1 MGERALDILRDL
13 GALPAV
19 PFHEC
24 GPARYLE
31 TALQRLPV
39 DVDRDAYGNIIA
51 HYAKGAGADS
61 RPIAFVAHMDH
72 PGFET
77 IETNGPGV
85 VARALGGIPAA
96 SLTNPTPVLVLPDA
110 GEPIPAETR
119 PFEGPA
125 PEGSGDRLVT
135 IQLRQPARIPPSTPV
150 VFDLPGFELD
160 GGTIR
165 MRALDDLAGCAA
177 ILASVERLVEDEAD
191 TDMYAVFTR
200 AEEVGLF
207 GARLAALEE
216 TLPRDAVVVSV
227 ESSPIIPGVAQ
238 GDGPVV
244 RTGDARTTFD
254 DRAEQVLRG
263 AAARLKE
270 RGGSFRS
277 QRQLMSGGV
286 CEATAFAA
294 AGYSVT
300 GIAFPLG
307 SYHNATTRITDPES
321 GIAAE
326 FIELSDFLGGVD
338 LIAEAAR
345 GAEAGGGP
353 LPSSRALPH
362 VPDEVRNRLQA
373 TSQAVTFHHSLWVPA
388 CAGTTGSA

>member
-19 PFHEC
+19 PFHER

-31 TALQRLPV
+31 AALQRLPV
-39 DVDRDAYGNIIA
+39 DVRRDAFGNLIA
-51 HYAKGAGADS
+51 HYASGADAGS
-61 RPIAFVAHMDH
+61 PPIAFVAHMDH

-77 IETNGPGV
+77 IEAGSDGV
-85 VARALGGIPAA
+85 VARALGGVPAA
-96 SLTNPTPVLVLPDA
+96 SLTRPTPVLVLPDD
-110 GEPIPAETR
+110 GEPVPAETR
-119 PFEGPA
+119 PLDGPA
-125 PEGSGDRLVT
+125 PEGSSDRLVT
-135 IQLRQPARIPPSTPV
+135 IQPRQPARIPPSTPV
-150 VFDLPGFELD
+150 VFDLPSFELD

-191 TDMYAVFTR
+191 TDLYAVFTR

-207 GARLAALEE
+207 GARLAASEE
-216 TLPRDAVVVSV
+216 ALPQDTVVVSV

-270 RGGSFRS
+270 RGGGFRS

-307 SYHNATTRITDPES
+307 SYHNATTRIADPES

-326 FIELSDFLGGVD
+326 FIELSDFLGGVE

-345 GAEAGGGP
+345 GAEAGGCP
-353 LPSSRALPH
+353 PPSPRALPN
-362 VPDEVRNRLQA
+362 VPEEVRDRLQA
-373 TSQAVTFHHSLWVPA
+373 TSHA
-388 CAGTTGSA
+388 

>member
-1 MGERALDILRDL
+1 MVEHALDILRDL

-19 PFHEC
+19 PFHER
-24 GPARYLE
+24 GPARYIE
-31 TALQRLPV
+31 AALQRLPV
-39 DVDRDAYGNIIA
+39 DLRRDSYGNIIA
-51 HYAKGAGADS
+51 HYAKTAATGR

-77 IETNGPGV
+77 VEASDDRV
-85 VARALGGIPAA
+85 VARALGGIPVA
-96 SLTNPTPVLVLPDA
+96 SLTRPTPVLVLPDD
-110 GEPIPAETR
+110 GDPVPAETR
-119 PFEGPA
+119 PFDGPA
-125 PEGSGDRLVT
+125 PEGSGDRLVS
-135 IQLRQPARIPPSTPV
+135 IQPRQPARIPPSTPV
-150 VFDLPGFELD
+150 VFDLPDFKLD

-177 ILASVERLVEDEAD
+177 IVASLERLAEDGAEAD
-191 TDMYAVFTR
+191 IYAVFTR
-200 AEEVGLF
+200 AEEAGLF
-207 GARLAALEE
+207 GARLAASDKA
-216 TLPRDAVVVSV
+216 LPLGTVVVSV

-254 DRAEQVLRG
+254 DRAEQVLRA

-270 RGGSFRS
+270 RGNGFRS

-307 SYHNATTRITDPES
+307 NYHNATTHITDPEG

-345 GAEAGGGP
+345 GSGVGGDVP
-353 LPSSRALPH
+353 APPRALPD
-362 VPDEVRNRLQA
+362 VPDDVRERLQA
-373 TSQAVTFHHSLWVPA
+373 TSQS
-388 CAGTTGSA
+388 

>member
-1 MGERALDILRDL
+1 MGERALDILRGL

-19 PFHEC
+19 PFHEG
-24 GPARYLE
+24 GPARYIE
-31 TALQRLPV
+31 AALQRLPV
-39 DVDRDAYGNIIA
+39 DVHRDAYGNIIA
-51 HYAKGAGADS
+51 HYAKRADAGR

-77 IETNGPGV
+77 IEAAGDGV
-85 VARALGGIPAA
+85 VARALGGVPAA
-96 SLTNPTPVLVLPDA
+96 SLTRPTPVLVLPE
-110 GEPIPAETR
+110 GSEPVQAETR
-119 PFEGPA
+119 PFDGPT
-125 PEGSGDRLVT
+125 PEGSSDRLVT
-135 IQLRQPARIPPSTPV
+135 IELRQPARVAPSTAI
-150 VFDLPGFELD
+150 VFDLPDFELA

-177 ILASVERLVEDEAD
+177 ILASVEQLVEDEAD
-191 TDMYAVFTR
+191 TDLYAVFTR

-207 GARLAALEE
+207 GARLAASEE
-216 TLPRDAVVVSV
+216 TLPRETVVVSV
-227 ESSPIIPGVAQ
+227 ESSPVIPGVAQ

-254 DRAEQVLRG
+254 DRAEQLLR
-263 AAARLKE
+263 AAAYRLKE
-270 RGGSFRS
+270 RGRGFRS

-307 SYHNATTRITDPES
+307 SYHNATTRIADPES
-321 GIAAE
+321 GVGSE
-326 FIELSDFLGGVD
+326 YIELSDFLGGVD

-345 GAEAGGGP
+345 GGTAGGGP
-353 LPSSRALPH
+353 PPSPRALPH
-362 VPDEVRNRLQA
+362 VPNEVRDRLQA
-373 TSQAVTFHHSLWVPA
+373 TSQA
-388 CAGTTGSA
+388 

>member
-1 MGERALDILRDL
+1 MGERALDILRGL

-19 PFHEC
+19 PFHEG
-24 GPARYLE
+24 GPARYIE
-31 TALQRLPV
+31 AALQRLPV
-39 DVDRDAYGNIIA
+39 DVHRDAYGNIIA
-51 HYAKGAGADS
+51 HYAKRADAGR

-77 IETNGPGV
+77 IEAAGDGV
-85 VARALGGIPAA
+85 VARALGGVPAA
-96 SLTNPTPVLVLPDA
+96 SLTRPTPVLVLPE
-110 GEPIPAETR
+110 GSEPVQAETR
-119 PFEGPA
+119 PFDGPT
-125 PEGSGDRLVT
+125 PEGSSDRLVT
-135 IQLRQPARIPPSTPV
+135 IQPRQPAWIAPSTPV

-177 ILASVERLVEDEAD
+177 ILASVEQLVEDEAD
-191 TDMYAVFTR
+191 TDLYAVFTR

-207 GARLAALEE
+207 GARLAASEE
-216 TLPRDAVVVSV
+216 TLPRETVVVSV
-227 ESSPIIPGVAQ
+227 ESSPVIPGVAQ

-254 DRAEQVLRG
+254 DRAEQLLR
-263 AAARLKE
+263 AAAYRLKE
-270 RGGSFRS
+270 RGRGFRS

-307 SYHNATTRITDPES
+307 SYHNATTRIADPES
-321 GIAAE
+321 GVGSE
-326 FIELSDFLGGVD
+326 YIELSDFLGGVD

-345 GAEAGGGP
+345 GGTAGGGP
-353 LPSSRALPH
+353 PPSPRALPH
-362 VPDEVRNRLQA
+362 VPNEVRDRLQA
-373 TSQAVTFHHSLWVPA
+373 TSQA
-388 CAGTTGSA
+388 

>member
-1 MGERALDILRDL
+1 MGERALDILRGL

-19 PFHEC
+19 PFHEG
-24 GPARYLE
+24 GPARYIE
-31 TALQRLPV
+31 AALQRLPV
-39 DVDRDAYGNIIA
+39 DVHRDAYGNIIA
-51 HYAKGAGADS
+51 HYAKRADAGR

-77 IETNGPGV
+77 IEAAGDGV
-85 VARALGGIPAA
+85 VARALGGVPAA
-96 SLTNPTPVLVLPDA
+96 SLTRPTPVLVLPE
-110 GEPIPAETR
+110 GSEPVQAETR
-119 PFEGPA
+119 PFDGPT
-125 PEGSGDRLVT
+125 PEGSSDRLVT
-135 IQLRQPARIPPSTPV
+135 IELRQPARVAPSTPV

-177 ILASVERLVEDEAD
+177 ILASVEQLVEDEAD
-191 TDMYAVFTR
+191 TDLYAVFTR

-207 GARLAALEE
+207 GARLAASEE
-216 TLPRDAVVVSV
+216 TLPRETVVVSV
-227 ESSPIIPGVAQ
+227 ESSPVIPGVAQ

-254 DRAEQVLRG
+254 DRAEQLLR
-263 AAARLKE
+263 AAAYRLKE
-270 RGGSFRS
+270 RGRGFRS

-307 SYHNATTRITDPES
+307 SYHNATTRIADPES
-321 GIAAE
+321 GVGSE
-326 FIELSDFLGGVD
+326 YIELSDFLGGVD

-345 GAEAGGGP
+345 GGTAGGGP
-353 LPSSRALPH
+353 PPSPRALPH
-362 VPDEVRNRLQA
+362 VPNEVRDRLQA
-373 TSQAVTFHHSLWVPA
+373 TSQA
-388 CAGTTGSA
+388 

>member
-1 MGERALDILRDL
+1 MGERALDILRGL

-19 PFHEC
+19 PFHEG
-24 GPARYLE
+24 GPARYIE
-31 TALQRLPV
+31 AALQRLPV
-39 DVDRDAYGNIIA
+39 DVHRDAYGNIIA
-51 HYAKGAGADS
+51 HYAKRADAGR

-77 IETNGPGV
+77 IEAAGDGV
-85 VARALGGIPAA
+85 VARALGGVPAA
-96 SLTNPTPVLVLPDA
+96 SLTRPTPVLVLPE
-110 GEPIPAETR
+110 GSEPVQAETR
-119 PFEGPA
+119 PFDGPT
-125 PEGSGDRLVT
+125 PEGSSDRLVT
-135 IQLRQPARIPPSTPV
+135 IQPRQPAWIAPSTPV

-177 ILASVERLVEDEAD
+177 ILASVEQLVEDEAD
-191 TDMYAVFTR
+191 TDLYAVFTR

-207 GARLAALEE
+207 GARLAASEE
-216 TLPRDAVVVSV
+216 TLPRETVVVSV
-227 ESSPIIPGVAQ
+227 ESSPVIPGVAQ

-254 DRAEQVLRG
+254 DRAEQLLR
-263 AAARLKE
+263 AAAYRLKE
-270 RGGSFRS
+270 RGRGFRS

-307 SYHNATTRITDPES
+307 SYHNATTRIADPES
-321 GIAAE
+321 GVGPE
-326 FIELSDFLGGVD
+326 YIELSDFLGGVK

-345 GAEAGGGP
+345 GAAAGGGP
-353 LPSSRALPH
+353 PPSPRAMPH
-362 VPDEVRNRLQA
+362 VPDEVRDRLQA
-373 TSQAVTFHHSLWVPA
+373 TSQA
-388 CAGTTGSA
+388 

>member
-1 MGERALDILRDL
+1 MGERALDILCGL

-19 PFHEC
+19 PFHEG
-24 GPARYLE
+24 GPARYIE
-31 TALQRLPV
+31 AALQRLPV
-39 DVDRDAYGNIIA
+39 DVHRDAYGNIIA
-51 HYAKGAGADS
+51 HYAKRADAGR

-77 IETNGPGV
+77 IEAAGDGV
-85 VARALGGIPAA
+85 VARALGGVPAA
-96 SLTNPTPVLVLPDA
+96 SLTRPTPVLVLPE
-110 GEPIPAETR
+110 GSEPVQAETR
-119 PFEGPA
+119 PFDGPT
-125 PEGSGDRLVT
+125 PEGSSDRLVT
-135 IQLRQPARIPPSTPV
+135 IQPRQPAWIAPSTPV

-177 ILASVERLVEDEAD
+177 ILASVEQLVEDEAD
-191 TDMYAVFTR
+191 TDLYAVFTR

-207 GARLAALEE
+207 GARLAASEE
-216 TLPRDAVVVSV
+216 TLPRETVVVSV
-227 ESSPIIPGVAQ
+227 ESSPVIPGVAQ

-254 DRAEQVLRG
+254 DRAEQLLRA

-270 RGGSFRS
+270 RGRGFRS

-307 SYHNATTRITDPES
+307 SYHNATTRIADPES
-321 GIAAE
+321 GVGPE
-326 FIELSDFLGGVD
+326 YIELSDFLGGVD

-345 GAEAGGGP
+345 GGTAGGGP
-353 LPSSRALPH
+353 PPSPRALPH
-362 VPDEVRNRLQA
+362 VPNEVRDRLQA
-373 TSQAVTFHHSLWVPA
+373 TSQA
-388 CAGTTGSA
+388 

>member
-1 MGERALDILRDL
+1 MGERALDILCGL

-19 PFHEC
+19 PFHEG
-24 GPARYLE
+24 GPARYIE
-31 TALQRLPV
+31 AALQRLPV
-39 DVDRDAYGNIIA
+39 DVHRDAYGNIIA
-51 HYAKGAGADS
+51 HYAKRADAGR

-77 IETNGPGV
+77 IEAAGDGV
-85 VARALGGIPAA
+85 VARALGGVPAA
-96 SLTNPTPVLVLPDA
+96 SLTRPTPVLVLPE
-110 GEPIPAETR
+110 GSEPVQAETR
-119 PFEGPA
+119 PFDGPT
-125 PEGSGDRLVT
+125 PEGSSDRLVT
-135 IQLRQPARIPPSTPV
+135 IQPRQPAWIAPSTPV

-177 ILASVERLVEDEAD
+177 ILASVEQLVEDEAD
-191 TDMYAVFTR
+191 TDLYAVFTR

-207 GARLAALEE
+207 GARLAASEE
-216 TLPRDAVVVSV
+216 TLPRETVVVSV
-227 ESSPIIPGVAQ
+227 ESSPVIPGVAQ

-254 DRAEQVLRG
+254 DRAEQLLR
-263 AAARLKE
+263 AAAYRLKE
-270 RGGSFRS
+270 RGRGFRS

-307 SYHNATTRITDPES
+307 SYHNATTRIADPES
-321 GIAAE
+321 GVGSE
-326 FIELSDFLGGVD
+326 YIELSDFLGGVD

-345 GAEAGGGP
+345 GGTAGGGP
-353 LPSSRALPH
+353 PPSPRALPH
-362 VPDEVRNRLQA
+362 VPNEVRDRLQA
-373 TSQAVTFHHSLWVPA
+373 TSQA
-388 CAGTTGSA
+388 

>member
-1 MGERALDILRDL
+1 MGERALDILRGL

-19 PFHEC
+19 PFHEG
-24 GPARYLE
+24 GPARYIE
-31 TALQRLPV
+31 AALQRLPV
-39 DVDRDAYGNIIA
+39 DVRRDAYGNIIA
-51 HYAKGAGADS
+51 HYAKRADAGR

-77 IETNGPGV
+77 IEAADDGV
-85 VARALGGIPAA
+85 VARALGGVPAA
-96 SLTNPTPVLVLPDA
+96 SLTRPTPVLVLPE
-110 GEPIPAETR
+110 GSEPVQAETR
-119 PFEGPA
+119 PFDGPTL
-125 PEGSGDRLVT
+125 EGSSDRLVT

-177 ILASVERLVEDEAD
+177 ILASVEQLVEDEAD
-191 TDMYAVFTR
+191 TDLYAVFTR
-200 AEEVGLF
+200 AEEIGLF
-207 GARLAALEE
+207 GARLAASEE
-216 TLPRDAVVVSV
+216 TLPRETVVVSV
-227 ESSPIIPGVAQ
+227 ESSPVIPGVAQ

-254 DRAEQVLRG
+254 DRAEQLLRG

-270 RGGSFRS
+270 RARGFRS

-294 AGYSVT
+294 SGYSVT

-307 SYHNATTRITDPES
+307 SYHNATTRLTDPES
-321 GIAAE
+321 GVGSE
-326 FIELSDFLGGVD
+326 YIELSDFLGGVD

-345 GAEAGGGP
+345 GAAAGGGP
-353 LPSSRALPH
+353 PPSPRAMPQ
-362 VPDEVRNRLQA
+362 VPGEVRDRLQA
-373 TSQAVTFHHSLWVPA
+373 TSQA
-388 CAGTTGSA
+388 

>member
-1 MGERALDILRDL
+1 MGERALDILRGL

-19 PFHEC
+19 PFHEG
-24 GPARYLE
+24 GPARYIE
-31 TALQRLPV
+31 AALQRLPV
-39 DVDRDAYGNIIA
+39 DVRRDAYGNIIA
-51 HYAKGAGADS
+51 HYAKRADAGR

-77 IETNGPGV
+77 IEAADDGV
-85 VARALGGIPAA
+85 VARALGGVPAA
-96 SLTNPTPVLVLPDA
+96 SLTRPTPVLVLPE
-110 GEPIPAETR
+110 GSEPVQAETR
-119 PFEGPA
+119 PFDGPTL
-125 PEGSGDRLVT
+125 EGSSDRLVT

-177 ILASVERLVEDEAD
+177 ILASVEQLVEDEAD
-191 TDMYAVFTR
+191 TDLYAVFTR
-200 AEEVGLF
+200 AEEIGLF
-207 GARLAALEE
+207 GARLAASEE
-216 TLPRDAVVVSV
+216 TLPRETVVVSV
-227 ESSPIIPGVAQ
+227 ESSPVIPGVAQ

-254 DRAEQVLRG
+254 DRAEQLLRG

-270 RGGSFRS
+270 RGRGFRS

-294 AGYSVT
+294 SGYSVT

-307 SYHNATTRITDPES
+307 SYHNATTRLTDPES
-321 GIAAE
+321 GVGSEYIK
-326 FIELSDFLGGVD
+326 LSDFLGGVD

-345 GAEAGGGP
+345 GAAAGGGP
-353 LPSSRALPH
+353 PPSPRAMPQ
-362 VPDEVRNRLQA
+362 VPGEVKDRLQA
-373 TSQAVTFHHSLWVPA
+373 TSQA
-388 CAGTTGSA
+388 

>member
-1 MGERALDILRDL
+1 MGERALDILRGL

-19 PFHEC
+19 PFHEG
-24 GPARYLE
+24 GPARYIE
-31 TALQRLPV
+31 AALQRLPV
-39 DVDRDAYGNIIA
+39 DVHRDAYGNIIA
-51 HYAKGAGADS
+51 HYAKRADAGR

-77 IETNGPGV
+77 IEAAGDGV
-85 VARALGGIPAA
+85 VARALGGVPAA
-96 SLTNPTPVLVLPDA
+96 SLTRPTPVLVLPE
-110 GEPIPAETR
+110 GSEPVQAETR
-119 PFEGPA
+119 PFDGPT
-125 PEGSGDRLVT
+125 PEGSSDRLVT
-135 IQLRQPARIPPSTPV
+135 IQPRQPAWIAPSTPV

-177 ILASVERLVEDEAD
+177 ILASVEQLVEDEAD
-191 TDMYAVFTR
+191 TDLYAVFTR

-207 GARLAALEE
+207 GARLAASEE
-216 TLPRDAVVVSV
+216 TLPRETVVVSV
-227 ESSPIIPGVAQ
+227 ESSPVIPGVAQ

-254 DRAEQVLRG
+254 DRAEQLLRA

-270 RGGSFRS
+270 RGRGFRS

-294 AGYSVT
+294 SGYGVT

-307 SYHNATTRITDPES
+307 SYHNATTRIADPES
-321 GIAAE
+321 GVGPE
-326 FIELSDFLGGVD
+326 YIELSDFLGGVK

-345 GAEAGGGP
+345 GAAAGGGP
-353 LPSSRALPH
+353 PPSPRAMPH
-362 VPDEVRNRLQA
+362 VPDEVRDRLQA
-373 TSQAVTFHHSLWVPA
+373 TSQA
-388 CAGTTGSA
+388 

>member
-1 MGERALDILRDL
+1 MGERALDILRGL

-19 PFHEC
+19 PFHEG
-24 GPARYLE
+24 GPARYIE
-31 TALQRLPV
+31 AALQRLPV
-39 DVDRDAYGNIIA
+39 DVRRDAYGNIIA
-51 HYAKGAGADS
+51 HYAKRADAGR

-77 IETNGPGV
+77 IEAAGDGV
-85 VARALGGIPAA
+85 VARALGGVPAA
-96 SLTNPTPVLVLPDA
+96 SLTRPTPVLVLPDSS
-110 GEPIPAETR
+110 EPVQAETR
-119 PFEGPA
+119 PFDGPT
-125 PEGSGDRLVT
+125 PEGSSDRLVT
-135 IQLRQPARIPPSTPV
+135 IQLRQPARIAPSTPL

-160 GGTIR
+160 GCTIR

-191 TDMYAVFTR
+191 TDLYAVFTR

-207 GARLAALEE
+207 GARLAASEE
-216 TLPRDAVVVSV
+216 TLPRETVVVSV
-227 ESSPIIPGVAQ
+227 ESSPVIPGVAQ

-254 DRAEQVLRG
+254 DRAEQLLRG

-270 RGGSFRS
+270 RGRGFRS

-294 AGYSVT
+294 SGYSVT

-321 GIAAE
+321 GVGSE
-326 FIELSDFLGGVD
+326 YIELSDFLGGVD

-345 GAEAGGGP
+345 GAAAGGGP
-353 LPSSRALPH
+353 PPSPRAMPQ
-362 VPDEVRNRLQA
+362 VPGEVRDRLQA
-373 TSQAVTFHHSLWVPA
+373 TSQA
-388 CAGTTGSA
+388 

>member
-1 MGERALDILRDL
+1 MGERALDILRGL

-19 PFHEC
+19 PFHEG
-24 GPARYLE
+24 GPARYIE
-31 TALQRLPV
+31 AALQRLPV
-39 DVDRDAYGNIIA
+39 DVRRDAYGNIIA
-51 HYAKGAGADS
+51 HYAKRADAGR

-77 IETNGPGV
+77 IEAADDGV
-85 VARALGGIPAA
+85 VARALGGVPAA
-96 SLTNPTPVLVLPDA
+96 SLTRPTPVLVLPE
-110 GEPIPAETR
+110 GSEPVQAETR
-119 PFEGPA
+119 PFDGPTL
-125 PEGSGDRLVT
+125 EGSSDRLVT

-177 ILASVERLVEDEAD
+177 ILASVEQLVEDEAD
-191 TDMYAVFTR
+191 TDLYAVFTR
-200 AEEVGLF
+200 AEEIGLF
-207 GARLAALEE
+207 GARLAASEE
-216 TLPRDAVVVSV
+216 TLPRETVVVSV
-227 ESSPIIPGVAQ
+227 ESSPVIPGVAQ

-254 DRAEQVLRG
+254 DRAEQLLRG

-270 RGGSFRS
+270 RGRGFRS

-294 AGYSVT
+294 SVYSVT

-307 SYHNATTRITDPES
+307 SYHNATTRLTDPES
-321 GIAAE
+321 GVGSEYIK
-326 FIELSDFLGGVD
+326 LSDFLGGVD

-345 GAEAGGGP
+345 GAAAGGGP
-353 LPSSRALPH
+353 PPSPRAMPQ
-362 VPDEVRNRLQA
+362 VPGEVKDRLQA
-373 TSQAVTFHHSLWVPA
+373 TSQA
-388 CAGTTGSA
+388 

>member
-19 PFHEC
+19 PFHER
-24 GPARYLE
+24 GPARYIE
-31 TALQRLPV
+31 AALQRLPV
-39 DVDRDAYGNIIA
+39 DVHRDSYGNIIA
-51 HYAKGAGADS
+51 HYAKRADAGR

-77 IETNGPGV
+77 IEAAGDGV
-85 VARALGGIPAA
+85 VARALGGVPDA
-96 SLTNPTPVLVLPDA
+96 SLTRPTPVLVLPE
-110 GEPIPAETR
+110 GSEPVQAETR
-119 PFEGPA
+119 PFDGPTQ
-125 PEGSGDRLVT
+125 EGSSDRLVT
-135 IQLRQPARIPPSTPV
+135 IQPRQPARIPPSTPV

-177 ILASVERLVEDEAD
+177 ILASLERLVEDEAD
-191 TDMYAVFTR
+191 TDLYAVFTR

-207 GARLAALEE
+207 GARLAASEE
-216 TLPRDAVVVSV
+216 TLPRETVVVSV
-227 ESSPIIPGVAQ
+227 ESSPVIPGVAQ

-254 DRAEQVLRG
+254 DQAEQLLRG

-270 RGGSFRS
+270 RGRGFSS

-321 GIAAE
+321 GVGSE
-326 FIELSDFLGGVD
+326 YIELSDFLGGVD

-345 GAEAGGGP
+345 GAAAGGGP
-353 LPSSRALPH
+353 PTSPRAMPH
-362 VPDEVRNRLQA
+362 VPDEVRDRLQA
-373 TSQAVTFHHSLWVPA
+373 TSQA
-388 CAGTTGSA
+388 